1 VRLAFYFFIGKHFFF
16 SFSHEAQLVVKLSIV
31 KIIYLTLI

>member
-1 VRLAFYFFIGKHFFF
+1 MCLNVRLAFLFFNGI
-16 SFSHEAQLVVKLSIV
+16 QLVVKLSIV